1 MLKIYDFIFQ
11 TDEFKNKVNEKSKT
25 TLEKLKDFS
34 NAEFKR
40 IEVGNFLLDKYKEEI
55 KNMDCGK
62 TLYFYKN
69 YHNLFPENFNF
80 EELIEFAIVVYN

>member
-40 IEVGNFLLDKYKEEI
+40 IEVG
-55 KNMDCGK
+55 
-62 TLYFYKN
+62 
-69 YHNLFPENFNF
+69 
-80 EELIEFAIVVYN
+80 EFFTR